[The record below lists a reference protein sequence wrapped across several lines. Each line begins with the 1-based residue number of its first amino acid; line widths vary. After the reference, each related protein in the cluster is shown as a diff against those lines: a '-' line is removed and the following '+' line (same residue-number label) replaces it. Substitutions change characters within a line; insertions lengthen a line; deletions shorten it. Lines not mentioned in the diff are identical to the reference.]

1 MRYIKEVNQL
11 KHTSEEILKLIDE
24 MENAERW
31 KLVEELYYKF
41 FDKGEEPEEEEEEEY
56 EI

>member
-1 MRYIKEVNQL
+1 M

-41 FDKGEEPEEEEEEEY
+41 FDKGEEPDEEEEEEY